1 MAMNERPQRADAKR
15 NRARILSAASEVIAD
30 DGPTASLEKIGR
42 RAQVGAGTLYRHFP
56 TREDLLIAVFTRRI
70 ESLCAKAQAAAD
82 ARPPGD
88 ALTHWLHALLAHCLS
103 DRGLADALVALDA
116 KPDIECSTRI
126 TSAATQLLEG
136 AQQAGQVRR
145 DATPDDVLRLVIGVA
160 LATDDRK
167 QAARILELAVDGL
180 RPR

>member
-1 MAMNERPQRADAKR
+1 MNERPQRADARR
-15 NRARILSAASEVIAD
+15 NRTRIVAAASQVIAE

-82 ARPPGD
+82 AHPPGD
-88 ALTHWLHALLAHCLS
+88 ALTLWLQALLAHCLS
-103 DRGLADALVALDA
+103 DRGLADALVAVGA

-126 TSAATQLLEG
+126 TSAATRLLEG
-136 AQQAGQVRR
+136 AQQAGHVRP
-145 DATPDDVLRLVIGVA
+145 DATPDDLLRLVIGVA
-160 LATDDRK
+160 LATDDRN
-167 QAARILELAVDGL
+167 QAARILELAEAGL
-180 RPR
+180 RLR